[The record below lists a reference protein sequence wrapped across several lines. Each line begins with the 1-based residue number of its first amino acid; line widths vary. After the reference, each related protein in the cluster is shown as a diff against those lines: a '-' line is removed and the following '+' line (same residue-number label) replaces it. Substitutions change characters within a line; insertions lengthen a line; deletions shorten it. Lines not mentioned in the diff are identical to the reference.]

1 MFNIFMST
9 CFVLFLSCLRAGL
22 CEWFVLVG
30 CGESTGG
37 VDNFYCICRSLI
49 CNFTEHVS
57 FLQVFF
63 MYFAEADYLPGFYV
77 D

>member
-1 MFNIFMST
+1 MV
-9 CFVLFLSCLRAGL
+9 CFG
-22 CEWFVLVG
+22 
-30 CGESTGG
+30 GG
-37 VDNFYCICRSLI
+37 VGGSTSGADNFYCIYRLLI

-63 MYFAEADYLPGFYV
+63 MHFAEADYLPGFYV